1 MSGIRV
7 MQYALSAIVLGA
19 FLGAAAAQSPPPAL
33 PKIEST
39 GGVGT
44 VTQSQKAE
52 LTADEQIAIARAVKQ
67 ADRKVNVPPGV
78 TAAVGSE
85 LPPALELYTLPDSAL
100 ATIPAAK
107 LFKYT
112 VVDDRVVLVDPTTMR
127 VVHVLSP

>member
-112 VVDDRVVLVDPTTMR
+112 VVGDRVVLVDPTTMR
-127 VVHVLSP
+127 VVHVLSQ